1 MSIMSMLDESNTNLM
16 TYDLACE
23 EYREYD
29 FDGRVYRID
38 NPVSLS
44 YRPGGTTHRIVD
56 SEGVVHCVP
65 VPGSMGCVLRWKNKE
80 GLDPVR
86 F

>member
-1 MSIMSMLDESNTNLM
+1 MS
-16 TYDLACE
+16 DLQECDITTE

-38 NPVSLS
+38 KPVKLF
-44 YRPGGTTHRIVD
+44 YRPGGTTHRVLD
-56 SEGVVHCVP
+56 QTGVVHCVP
-65 VPGSMGCVLRWKNKE
+65 IPGEKGCVLRWKN
-80 GLDPVR
+80 LDSTTPVN